1 MKTMSECVATHRYV
15 DRDTG
20 LAAIKL
26 LPCEYFVT
34 RFEGEG
40 TAQPRGRQQESIGL
54 LSTVLGSCVSA
65 CLRDPVAGVAGMNHY
80 MLPWTHQACDPRH
93 GLRYGNHAMAVLIEA
108 MERQGARRERMEAKV
123 TGGGR
128 VMSGS
133 AARVG
138 DANAD
143 YVIQSLA
150 EHGISLLARDLGG
163 PSARRVHYLP
173 ASGRMLVRKLGAQE
187 GAERVRQQESRLI
200 AELPSRE
207 LPREIRALMPDVKE
221 CRT

>member
-1 MKTMSECVATHRYV
+1 MKMMPEAVATHHYV

-34 RFEGEG
+34 RFDVMAAGSG
-40 TAQPRGRQQESIGL
+40 QKGPQEKIGV

-80 MLPWTHQACDPRH
+80 MLPWTPQACDPRH

-108 MERQGARRERMEAKV
+108 MERMGARRERIEAKV
-123 TGGGR
+123 AGGGR

-143 YVIQSLA
+143 YVVQSLA
-150 EHGISLLARDLGG
+150 EHGITLLARDLGG

-207 LPREIRALMPDVKE
+207 LPKEVRALMPDVKE
-221 CRT
+221 FRT